1 MHDSLLKRRKDREC
15 SSRREKRAESSF
27 GTLGISFNV
36 ASFGSSTPK
45 YGVSSKLAAFEI
57 SVDFLN
63 LPSGCIRPGTFNH
76 SGISMTDS
84 DASKSADE
92 LPQADADASD
102 APLVGPDPEVLQR
115 LHDEGEQALADAF
128 AAHRERF
135 WYLVTFR
142 IDRRIAARVDADDVL
157 QEAYVAAVK
166 RLTHYLE
173 KPDYSLFV
181 WLRLIVSQTLI
192 DVHRRHLGA
201 EMRSAGR
208 EISLGGPKFPQS
220 TSVSLAGQIAM
231 SQTSPS
237 GAAMRDEAA
246 ESLAT
251 AIQQMSELDQETI
264 ALRHFEGLTNSEA
277 AEVLGI
283 GVTAASNRY
292 VRALSRLR
300 EILEQIESNQ

>member
-1 MHDSLLKRRKDREC
+1 
-15 SSRREKRAESSF
+15 
-27 GTLGISFNV
+27 
-36 ASFGSSTPK
+36 
-45 YGVSSKLAAFEI
+45 
-57 SVDFLN
+57 
-63 LPSGCIRPGTFNH
+63 
-76 SGISMTDS
+76 MTDS

-166 RLTHYLE
+166 RVTHYLE

>member
-1 MHDSLLKRRKDREC
+1 MISVGFLELGQWISLAQGVYY
-15 SSRREKRAESSF
+15 RAF
-27 GTLGISFNV
+27 ITLGI
-36 ASFGSSTPK
+36 PM
-45 YGVSSKLAAFEI
+45 
-57 SVDFLN
+57 
-63 LPSGCIRPGTFNH
+63 P
-76 SGISMTDS
+76 DS
-84 DASKSADE
+84 DAINADE
-92 LPQADADASD
+92 LPHANADASD
-102 APLVGPDPEVLQR
+102 APRMGPDPEVLQR

-166 RLTHYLE
+166 RLPHYL
-173 KPDYSLFV
+173 KQPDYSLFV

-251 AIQQMSELDQETI
+251 AIEQMSELDQETI
-264 ALRHFEGLTNSEA
+264 ALRHFEGLTNTEA